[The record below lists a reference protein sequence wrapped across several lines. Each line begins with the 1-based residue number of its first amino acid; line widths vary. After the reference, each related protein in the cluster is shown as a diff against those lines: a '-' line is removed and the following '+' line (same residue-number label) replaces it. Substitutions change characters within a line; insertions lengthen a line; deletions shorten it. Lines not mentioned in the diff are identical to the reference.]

1 MKINIDESN
10 IKRFKEWCKS
20 EEIEI
25 KDQLDLEHQLNKFL
39 EMNLGLIF

>member
-10 IKRFKEWCKS
+10 IKRFK
-20 EEIEI
+20 
-25 KDQLDLEHQLNKFL
+25 LDLEHQLNKFL